1 MFNKSKYLLTLATLV
16 SGVLTTSPAA
26 ADSPMTGHQ
35 GQQQGSQQVNSGG
48 SRHGGSS
55 SGQRNDRGSH
65 DNRGDGRHNGGG
77 NARSYANDR
86 GHDGRGDAGRGN
98 PGYGGWGQRAVYG
111 LPAYRGYTGNGGYSR
126 FRRD

>member
-16 SGVLTTSPAA
+16 AGVLTTSPAA
-26 ADSPMTGHQ
+26 ADSPMTAYQGHQ
-35 GQQQGSQQVNSGG
+35 QGGRSGSHDG
-48 SRHGGSS
+48 GGSS

-98 PGYGGWGQRAVYG
+98 PGYGG
-111 LPAYRGYTGNGGYSR
+111 
-126 FRRD
+126 